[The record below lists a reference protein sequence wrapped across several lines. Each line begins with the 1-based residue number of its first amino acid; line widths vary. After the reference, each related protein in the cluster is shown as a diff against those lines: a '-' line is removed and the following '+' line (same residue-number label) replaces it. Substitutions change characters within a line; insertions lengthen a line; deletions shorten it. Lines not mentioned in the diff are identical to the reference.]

1 MDWQRYGRWALA
13 LLICPLGLGA
23 ERLGPQ
29 RRHRAVY
36 DYQSRLPISP
46 TLSEELVGILRQPK
60 AWGWSSGRAGRDYWL
75 FDAHGHPMIALDFSR
90 FPLPREGL
98 GAWLGRR
105 VRLRGERVESPGHVS
120 VLRVAFIRR
129 EEEASLSSVEDRPSS
144 ACKPP
149 FPASLSGH

>member
-1 MDWQRYGRWALA
+1 MDWHRYGCWALVFFFW
-13 LLICPLGLGA
+13 LPGLGA
-23 ERLGPQ
+23 ERLGPK
-29 RRHRAVY
+29 RRHRVIY

-60 AWGWSSGRAGRDYWL
+60 DWGQSFGRPVRDYWL

-105 VRLRGERVESPGHVS
+105 VRLRGERLESPGHVP

-129 EEEASLSSVEDRPSS
+129 EEEVAPSPAEGS
-144 ACKPP
+144 PSPCKPP
-149 FPASLSGH
+149 SPASPSGH